1 MKISMIQFSSVKF
14 QIEKNYEKVLNFMQD
29 AISKKTDII
38 VLPELFDTGFFP
50 SKNLEKFAD
59 KNAFKAREIFSNF
72 ARENCVNI
80 VAGSICEMRND
91 KLFNAS
97 YIFDKNGKIIANYD
111 KIHLFSTGNE
121 KESEIFTP
129 GEKIIS
135 FRLNEIPCG
144 IMLSLI
150 HI

>member
-59 KNAFKAREIFSNF
+59 KNAFRAREIFSNF

-97 YIFDKNGKIIANYD
+97 YIFDKNGKKCPNC
-111 KIHLFSTGNE
+111 KQKL
-121 KESEIFTP
+121 EIR
-129 GEKIIS
+129 EN
-135 FRLNEIPCG
+135 RN
-144 IMLSLI
+144 
-150 HI
+150 